1 MKIRQLSVAAI
12 VLAALLGAL
21 YWSNRRQPIE
31 EAAKTAADAPVKV
44 LALDRNAV
52 TKLEIKKKGGDAVVL
67 AKGAGDTWTITDPKP
82 LHADQQQVATLLS
95 TLMVI
100 DADRVIDEKPVD
112 LKPYGLAEPQVT
124 VSATITKG
132 GTQGLL
138 IGDDTPTGGSVY
150 AMHSG
155 DPRVFTVS
163 SYTKTTLDKSTN
175 DLRDKHLLP
184 VDFDK
189 ISSVQLAAPKLNLA
203 ISSDNGQWKIQNP
216 KDVRGSSSKLE
227 GVVTMLRS
235 ATMDPSTSEADQK
248 KATADYSS
256 GKPMGTIKVTDASGS
271 YDLQIRKNKDSYY
284 GKTSAFDGTYKIA
297 NELGDTMAK
306 NLDDFRETK
315 LFDLPGEEPNKLEMH
330 NGAKSFFLTRSGNEW
345 WSDGKKMD
353 AVTSYNVIR
362 AIRELAATK
371 FIDSGFSNP
380 TISLIVTS
388 LDGKRV
394 EKVQIA
400 KVGDHAIAKR
410 ENDQQLY
417 ELDVKPVDELQKT
430 ADDVKPEEAP
440 KK

>member
-21 YWSNRRQPIE
+21 YWSNHRQPID
-31 EAAKTAADAPVKV
+31 EAAKAAAEAPVKV
-44 LALDRNAV
+44 LAVDRDAV
-52 TKLEIKKKGGDAVVL
+52 SKLEIKKKGGDDVVL
-67 AKGAGDTWTITDPKP
+67 SKGAGDNWKITDPKP
-82 LHADQQQVATLLS
+82 LHADQQQVATILS
-95 TLMVI
+95 SLMVI
-100 DADRVIDEKPVD
+100 DADRVIDEKAGD
-112 LKPYGLAEPQVT
+112 LKPYGLADPAVT
-124 VSATITKG
+124 VTATTKNG
-132 GTQGLL
+132 AQGLV

-150 AMHSG
+150 AMRSG

-163 SYTKTTLDKSTN
+163 SYTKTSLDKGVN

-189 ISSVQLAAPKLNLA
+189 ISSVQLTAPKLNLSMA
-203 ISSDNGQWKIQNP
+203 SDNGQWKIQNP

-235 ATMDPSTSEADQK
+235 ATMDPSISEADQK
-248 KATADYSS
+248 KAATDFSS
-256 GKPMGTIKVTDASGS
+256 GRPMGTIKVTDASGS
-271 YDLQIRKNKDSYY
+271 YELQIRKNKDAYY

-315 LFDLPGEEPNKLEMH
+315 LFDLPGDEPNKLEMH
-330 NGAKSFFLTRSGNEW
+330 SGAKSYFLTRSGDEW

-353 AVTSYNVIR
+353 PVTSYNFVR
-362 AIRELAATK
+362 AIRDLAATK
-371 FIDSGFSNP
+371 FVNSGFSNP
-380 TISLIVTS
+380 TISLTVTS
-388 LDGKRV
+388 TDGKHV

-400 KVGDHAIAKR
+400 REGDHAIAKR
-410 ENDQQLY
+410 ENDPQLY
-417 ELDVKPVDELQKT
+417 ELDAKPVDELQKA
-430 ADDVKPEEAP
+430 ADAIKPAETP